1 MADPEIL
8 EQGGGVT
15 DERTCRPWQGGGC
28 GKLGDAEGDA
38 LQSTCPE
45 AIL

>member
-8 EQGGGVT
+8 ERGVT

-28 GKLGDAEGDA
+28 GKLGDA